1 MSSSSQKSCNLYPS
15 LKVRNHFLHPQVKL
29 VKLFCVYFNP
39 FVQKTYDTSCVL
51 RWVDVLWN
59 GAHNMF
65 DLLGLVHVWFMEV
78 SCSITGCIDTCGW
91 VRGFLKKE
99 GRKEGRKEGV

>member
-1 MSSSSQKSCNLYPS
+1 
-15 LKVRNHFLHPQVKL
+15 
-29 VKLFCVYFNP
+29 
-39 FVQKTYDTSCVL
+39 
-51 RWVDVLWN
+51 
-59 GAHNMF
+59 MF